1 MGHLRRVHADALCGH
16 GAQLQRFYRL
26 PALYPLTLWVQ
37 QHAVLAAHHGAL
49 PFLHRWNDDGGAH
62 LPPIHPAR
70 HRGHGRAARGLLAAA
85 LCRDERVPGLLP
97 SFRHGRL
104 RLFLGGDRAHL
115 AAHRPLVPRAPRAG
129 LRHRHD
135 RQRHRHDRHAAAHH
149 DPDREALPVLR
160 LLHGS
165 GDYGARFT
173 SHPAAHP
180 RPAGGSGHAPLHRG
194 RGDEGRVPRRGAGKA
209 PWTLA
214 VVRDAAGRCD
224 AGGASAT

>member
-1 MGHLRRVHADALCGH
+1 MLSGARDNRYAKRMQIPPHPLRMGHLRRVHADALCGH

-97 SFRHGRL
+97 CFRHGRL

-115 AAHRPLVPRAPRAG
+115 AAHRPLVPHAPSASARP
-129 LRHRHD
+129 
-135 RQRHRHDRHAAAHH
+135 AAA
-149 DPDREALPVLR
+149 
-160 LLHGS
+160 S
-165 GDYGARFT
+165 
-173 SHPAAHP
+173 P
-180 RPAGGSGHAPLHRG
+180 RSSC
-194 RGDEGRVPRRGAGKA
+194 RRSSR
-209 PWTLA
+209 P
-214 VVRDAAGRCD
+214 
-224 AGGASAT
+224 